1 MKRQVE
7 RDSSPGRAASK
18 RPRER
23 ERERERDRERDRD
36 REREREREGGSRRE
50 DGPAAPAAS
59 DSSGSGRAY
68 HKSSGLA
75 GGGGGSGGGGSS
87 SSSKRQARS
96 GSRDREKANSRRD
109 DRAAAAAAAA
119 VAADINHRLQ
129 HLTEVAANMRLP
141 MRAGAGAV
149 AVEAGDRVTASLME
163 YKTLLISNL
172 GSQLSNEHIEDGLF
186 HEFKKFGDIS
196 VKLSHTPELGRVAYV
211 NFRHPDDAKDA
222 RHAKSRLVL
231 YDRLLKVEPV
241 FSRIRSTTPPELPFL
256 PLHGGY
262 QFKQRSLSPVTNAIR
277 EPRPRHAIY
286 PLEAVGLSRER
297 ERALEYYGMYDERG
311 QPYGYTVPEEDLMPE
326 DDQRATRNLFIGN
339 LDHNVSE
346 IELRRAFAKYGII
359 EEVVI
364 KRPARNQG
372 GAYAFLKFQN
382 LDMAHRAKVAM
393 SGRVFGRNAIKI
405 GYGKANPTTR
415 LWVGGLGPNTSLAA
429 LAREFDRFGSIRT
442 IDYMKGDNFAYIQ
455 YESLDAAQAACAQM
469 RGFPLGGPE
478 RRLRVDFAKAEEA
491 RYPQQYPQTALPV
504 PYELLPDGY
513 SKHRSLEADLR
524 VRDRTPPHLLYS
536 DRERPFIEGDWN
548 SPVKATERRNNSE
561 SYSRLAR
568 SRSGDRWGSDGEPG
582 LAKPWAERRKRR
594 SLSSERG
601 RAAHSPHEDRGRTK
615 VSGQPSESSPDRPRK
630 ENHSSEGGLEKSQTV
645 SGDKS
650 CQGTPEPSPLRKRE
664 GERNHRAA
672 EAELKPKVADE
683 PKTEPKK
690 PKTLSE
696 YAQTLRPA
704 WTGHL
709 VLKNSCFPTSMHILE
724 GDLGIPSALLKD
736 STSGSK
742 LTQLKIAQRLRLD
755 QPKLDEVTRRIKQG
769 SPDGYAVLLATQSP
783 QGATGTEASLPT
795 EPGMQK
801 RLLRNLVS
809 YLKQKHAAGVISLPV
824 GGGKGREG
832 TGMLYAFPPGN
843 FSQQYLQA
851 ALRILGK
858 VEEEHMVIVIV
869 KDAA

>member
-1 MKRQVE
+1 MKRQGE
-7 RDSSPGRAASK
+7 RDSSPGRTASK

-23 ERERERDRERDRD
+23 DRERERERD
-36 REREREREGGSRRE
+36 REGGSRRE

-59 DSSGSGRAY
+59 DSSS
-68 HKSSGLA
+68 
-75 GGGGGSGGGGSS
+75 SGGGGSS
-87 SSSKRQARS
+87 SSSSRAYHKSSSLAGSSSNSGKRQARS
-96 GSRDREKANSRRD
+96 GSRDRDKAGSRRD

-141 MRAGAGAV
+141 MRAGAV
-149 AVEAGDRVTASLME
+149 AVEPADRVTASLME

-222 RHAKSRLVL
+222 RRAKSRLVL
-231 YDRLLKVEPV
+231 YDRPLKVEPV

-277 EPRPRHAIY
+277 EPRPPRHTIY
-286 PLEAVGLSRER
+286 PLEAVGLSRDR

-311 QPYGYTVPEEDLMPE
+311 RPYGYTVPEEDLMPE

-346 IELRRAFAKYGII
+346 IELRRAFEKYGVI

-415 LWVGGLGPNTSLAA
+415 LWVGGLGPSTSLAA

-491 RYPQQYPQTALPV
+491 RYPQQYPPTALPV

-513 SKHRSLEADLR
+513 SRHRSLEADLR

-548 SPVKATERRNNSE
+548 SPSKSAERRNNLE

-601 RAAHSPHEDRGRTK
+601 RAAHSPYEDRGRTK
-615 VSGQPSESSPDRPRK
+615 VSGQPSACSPDKPRK
-630 ENHSSEGGLEKSQTV
+630 ENHSSEAGLQKDQTV

-650 CQGTPEPSPLRKRE
+650 CQGTPEPSSGRKRE
-664 GERNHRAA
+664 SERNHRAA

-683 PKTEPKK
+683 PKSEPKK

-696 YAQTLRPA
+696 YAQTLRLA

-769 SPDGYAVLLATQSP
+769 SPDGYAVLLATQCP
-783 QGATGTEASLPT
+783 QEAVGTEASLPT
-795 EPGMQK
+795 EPGIQK

-809 YLKQKHAAGVISLPV
+809 YLKQKQAAGVISLPV

-843 FSQQYLQA
+843 FSQHYLQA
-851 ALRILGK
+851 AVRILGK
-858 VEEEHMVIVIV
+858 VEEEHMVIVVV